1 MAQRIST
8 ILQADQIIVLDDGGV
23 AGIGSHTELMESCSV
38 YREIAESQLS
48 ESDLRKADLLNMKSL
63 SEEGV

>member
-1 MAQRIST
+1 M
-8 ILQADQIIVLDDGGV
+8 LDDGGV